1 MAFVLVTEGYI
12 AKVNRHMGGFCKI
25 WVTDVNGNYVAGNKN
40 YHRCDL
46 DTRFSIDTGS
56 SDAYYLNAHVKAST
70 KKTKHRG
77 PFVADAAMIFVVLRL
92 IGHLILTNIANNTT
106 LIYMDKHVK
115 INNSSY

>member
-1 MAFVLVTEGYI
+1 MKFPIFLTLIIILFAMAFVRVTEGYI

-25 WVTDVNGNYVAGNKN
+25 WVTDVNGNSVAN

-106 LIYMDKHVK
+106 
-115 INNSSY
+115 